1 MYSPPLTVQCQDAAG
16 HCTIESMDG
25 GSPYM
30 HYEKLLSLRVPY
42 VTDITMHS
50 IHITANFRN
59 DNYYY

>member
-1 MYSPPLTVQCQDAAG
+1 
-16 HCTIESMDG
+16 MDG

-42 VTDITMHS
+42 VTDITVHS
-50 IHITANFRN
+50 IHITTNFRN